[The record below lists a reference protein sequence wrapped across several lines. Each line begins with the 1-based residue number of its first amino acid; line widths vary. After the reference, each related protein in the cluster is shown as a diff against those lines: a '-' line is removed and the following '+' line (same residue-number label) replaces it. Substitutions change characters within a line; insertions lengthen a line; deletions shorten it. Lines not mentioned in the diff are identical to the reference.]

1 MNNTPSKIVRDFFT
15 SEEWD
20 AIDSALCD
28 FQDYGEK
35 ESDLAK
41 SVGNKIYN
49 LFKEDL
55 K

>member
-1 MNNTPSKIVRDFFT
+1 MNNTPSKTVRDFFT
-15 SEEWD
+15 SE
-20 AIDSALCD
+20 
-28 FQDYGEK
+28 DYGEK
-35 ESDLAK
+35 ESDLAN